1 MDFNVNQCIRSAV
14 VLVVGLP
21 VSVAVALSV
30 APKGETTAVRTTNN
44 MKGDLTAT
52 CLEYAFS
59 KSDSKMERE
68 AKNAIDDRFGD
79 GANYAEVCRWVLG

>member
-30 APKGETTAVRTTNN
+30 VPKGDTVATRTSTNI
-44 MKGDLTAT
+44 KGDLTEA

>member
-21 VSVAVALSV
+21 VSVGVALAVVPKDESPATLV
-30 APKGETTAVRTTNN
+30 TDNLKGELTT
-44 MKGDLTAT
+44 T

-59 KSDSKMERE
+59 KDDSKMERA
-68 AKNAIDDRFGD
+68 AKDAIDARFGE
-79 GANYAEVCRWVLG
+79 GANYGEVCRWVLS